1 MRCEG
6 GTTVCG
12 FRHGEENCGTRSTND
27 AVNTLRIST
36 WDRAMTGSRL
46 RCTTV
51 AERQDWTEDDPR
63 WRCFKLWIH
72 ENQDVLREEAAVFG
86 VVVKTIRRYLD
97 YTTFKTV
104 VRDRAPEAYSL
115 HRHWQTRSAQ
125 RSLQFAEINTARRIL
140 REHVPRVYWHP
151 RNVAL
156 AERFIGSPEEGADGR
171 PKHGRSAHVR
181 QVIFRTLRRLLN
193 ATEILPAA
201 KKGGFKS
208 GQRGLFVRPDNLSHL
223 AEWSAKVGASIV
235 VERVQ
240 AYVAEQKRRAG
251 ASRALIRLHSRIHS
265 PFRRWQ
271 RQTVSSRP
279 TKRRR
284 TLYPHPGNW
293 I

>member
-1 MRCEG
+1 
-6 GTTVCG
+6 
-12 FRHGEENCGTRSTND
+12 
-27 AVNTLRIST
+27 
-36 WDRAMTGSRL
+36 
-46 RCTTV
+46 V
-51 AERQDWTEDDPR
+51 AERQDWPEDDPR
-63 WRCFKLWIH
+63 LKCLKQWIH
-72 ENQDVLREEAAVFG
+72 ANQPALREEAAVFG

-104 VRDRAPEAYSL
+104 LRDRAPQDYRL
-115 HRHWQTRSAQ
+115 GPGVRRAQ
-125 RSLQFAEINTARRIL
+125 RTLQIKEINAAHRIL
-140 REHVPRVYWHP
+140 TEYVPRAYWDP
-151 RNVAL
+151 RHVAL

-193 ATEILPAA
+193 DKA
-201 KKGGFKS
+201 GYKS
-208 GQRGLFVRPDNLSHL
+208 GHRDQYVRPDNLDELLSTAQAL
-223 AEWSAKVGASIV
+223 ALTTVIP
-235 VERVQ
+235 RVQ
-240 AYVAEQKRRAG
+240 EYVAEQEARAH
-251 ASRALIRLHSRIHS
+251 ASRALVRIHSRIHS